1 MLEESS
7 RELDRLVEAI
17 GQCVRL
23 IKQPAYW
30 QATTRLAQTDIDR
43 TSAII
48 LQILN
53 NKPCRFL
60 ELVEL
65 IGIEAPSIS
74 RKVHDLVENG
84 LVDSHT
90 DPDDHRVHS
99 LRLSIA
105 GRNLALKLR
114 QAQHSMML
122 TILKDWTDQDRQ
134 DLSIMLER
142 LADNVGH
149 YLDNS
154 IKHSSL
160 NVSYGENR

>member
-1 MLEESS
+1 MPKESAK
-7 RELDRLVEAI
+7 ELDRLVGAI

-30 QATTRLAQTDIDR
+30 HATTRLAKTDIDR

-48 LQILN
+48 LQILYN
-53 NKPCRFL
+53 QSCRFL
-60 ELVEL
+60 ELVDM

-74 RKVHDLVENG
+74 RKVHELVENG

-90 DPDDHRVHS
+90 DPKDHRVHS
-99 LRLSIA
+99 LRLTTA
-105 GRNLALKLR
+105 GRDLALKLR

-134 DLSIMLER
+134 DLSVMLER
-142 LADNVGH
+142 LADNVST
-149 YLDNS
+149 YLDTAAKPGS
-154 IKHSSL
+154 FTTD
-160 NVSYGENR
+160 GDAR